1 MANKILVRSA
11 LSAFRAF
18 AQHENLLKFAIKKD
32 RFVIFAHWYIVGN
45 TIANYDIYRIK
56 PDGRFH
62 NGKSM
67 LISEQSAL
75 GL

>member
-32 RFVIFAHWYIVGN
+32 RFVIFAHWSIVGN

-56 PDGRFH
+56 PDGRFQD
-62 NGKSM
+62 GSSV
-67 LISEQSAL
+67 LISRQSSFSL
-75 GL
+75 